1 MRLHGHFGREHRCA
15 EDHVVIE
22 TLRELDADTWDT
34 VACCF
39 RYRILNHWT
48 EGGDQMWRTQLVT
61 MVKKKTWKIYNERI
75 PTDCD
80 AANCLPYIYHDAAGI
95 GGRHTAVKEWSSVWT
110 RPRSSS
116 S

>member
-1 MRLHGHFGREHRCA
+1 M
-15 EDHVVIE
+15 IE
-22 TLRELDADTWDT
+22 MLRELDADTWDT
-34 VACCF
+34 IACCF
-39 RYRILNHWT
+39 RYRLLNHWT
-48 EGGDQMWRTQLVT
+48 EGDDQMWRAQLVT
-61 MVKKKTWKIYNERI
+61 TIDNERI

-80 AANCLPYIYHDAAGI
+80 AANCLPFIFQDAADS